1 MGKDFDDACCE
12 SCRQFGGVDAVLP
25 EPPPAIPI
33 RAGYEQVRIEVRE
46 RGGPA
51 REVIPTGPEVRVGRT
66 RGNDVVLPS
75 GAISKRQ
82 CRFLIFDDRVVVED
96 TKSGC
101 GTYVDGRK
109 VNTAELAEIHVGSVV
124 NVGDFELR
132 ITLRRDQ

>member
-1 MGKDFDDACCE
+1 MGKDVDDACCE

-33 RAGYEQVRIEVRE
+33 RAGFEQVRIVVRE
-46 RGGPA
+46 RGGEP
-51 REVIPTGPEVRVGRT
+51 REVIPTGPDVRVGRT
-66 RGNDVVLPS
+66 QGNDVVLPS

-82 CRFLIFDDRVVVED
+82 CRFLIFDDRVIVED
-96 TKSGC
+96 TRSGC

-109 VNTAELAEIHVGSVV
+109 VNTAELHEGSVV

-132 ITLRRDQ
+132 IISNRDR